1 MGMMARMRN
10 LAPWFIVT
18 VGGIFVLFMVFS
30 DSKITQ
36 IFTRP
41 SQNVGYIN
49 GEPVT
54 YQEFTKV
61 VENARSN
68 QVKQTGKDIDE
79 SQMDAF
85 RDQVWNALVMQKL
98 IEGKIKEYGI
108 TVTDEEIKD
117 ALLGPNPPAV
127 IKRYFID
134 SLGHFD
140 RQKYLQA
147 LENPKNRE
155 AVIQTE
161 DLVRQQKYQ
170 QKLED
175 IVNASVVVGEEE
187 IKQKFIDDNIKMYA
201 DYVFVNLVTIPDSAV
216 KINKSDLQKYYEEH
230 LDVYKVEP
238 QRQIKYVL
246 FRNKASKDDSL
257 AILKNLKSIVA
268 KVKNDAS
275 TFKTYAQTYSDEP
288 FKIDTLS
295 VDKIPEQVVNDI
307 FKAKKG
313 DLIGPKLT
321 FQGYVLYKV
330 DGKIRGKDEYVR
342 ASHILISNDKGDDVA
357 KKEAEKIYKQL
368 MKGADFAKLAK
379 EKSADKGS
387 AVRGGDLG
395 WFGKGQMVKPF
406 EKAAFSGKIG
416 KILKPVRTRYGYHI
430 IKVTA
435 KTKYKF
441 IVEKIVNKIQPSGT
455 TIDKIYN
462 DASDFSYL
470 AKKGDFEKEA
480 KLMHYKI
487 SESPPFKKDA
497 ATIPGLGTN
506 KALIH
511 FAFDNDLGEI
521 SDVFKVPAGYVV
533 AKVSK
538 VIKAGFKP
546 LEKVKRNVEY
556 WVKREKKRDKAY
568 EIAKKIREKIG
579 NGNDLSVALKVYPKA
594 VISKA
599 QNFTHGK
606 AIPGIGVEPK
616 LTEYALT
623 AEINKISD
631 AIKGNRGG
639 YIFRVTDRSKFDS
652 TSYSIQHNTIR
663 DDLLQSKKAKMYSQ
677 WLEEVKKNA
686 EIVDDRY
693 KFFR

>member
-10 LAPWFIVT
+10 LAPWFIVS

-30 DSKITQ
+30 DSNITR
-36 IFTRP
+36 IFTKP

-49 GEPVT
+49 GEPIT
-54 YQEFTKV
+54 YQEFTKI

-68 QVKQTGKDIDE
+68 QVKQTGKDIEE

-85 RDQVWNALVMQKL
+85 RDQVWNALVLQKL

-117 ALLGPNPPAV
+117 ALLGPNPPAM

-134 SLGHFD
+134 SLGNFD
-140 RQKYLQA
+140 RQRYLQA

-170 QKLED
+170 EKLED

-201 DYVFVNLVTIPDSAV
+201 DYVFVNQITIPDSE
-216 KINKSDLQKYYEEH
+216 ITITHDDLRKYYEEH
-230 LDVYKVEP
+230 LDVYKVDP
-238 QRQIKYVL
+238 QRQLKYVL
-246 FRNKASKDDSL
+246 FPTVASKEDSA
-257 AILKNLKSIVA
+257 AILKNLLDVVQ
-268 KVKNDAS
+268 KVHNDTAA
-275 TFKTYAQTYSDEP
+275 FKTYVQIYSDQP
-288 FKIDTLS
+288 FS
-295 VDKIPEQVVNDI
+295 VDTVTINQIPEPVANEI
-307 FKAKKG
+307 IKAKNG

-321 FQGYVLYKV
+321 FQGYVLYKL
-330 DGKIRGKDEYVR
+330 DKKLRGKEEFVR

-357 KKEAEKIYKQL
+357 KKEADKIYRQL
-368 MKGADFAKLAK
+368 LKGADFAKLAK

-387 AVRGGDLG
+387 AIRGGDLG

-406 EKAAFSGKIG
+406 EEAAFKGRVG

-430 IKVTA
+430 IKVTDR
-435 KTKYKF
+435 TKYKF
-441 IVEKIVNKIQPSGT
+441 VVEKIVNKIVPSGT

-487 SESPPFKKDA
+487 SETSPFKKDA
-497 ATIPGLGTN
+497 ATIPGLGSN

-511 FAFDNDLGEI
+511 FAFASELGDV
-521 SDVFKVPAGYVV
+521 SDVYKVPAGYVV
-533 AKVSK
+533 ATVSK
-538 VIKAGFKP
+538 IIKAGFKP
-546 LEKVKRNVEY
+546 LEKVKMNVEY
-556 WVKREKKRDKAY
+556 WVKRQKKIDKAY

-579 NGNDLSVALKVYPKA
+579 NGTDLMVAKQVYSKA
-594 VISKA
+594 IISKA

-623 AEINKISD
+623 AELNKISD

-639 YIFRVTDRSKFDS
+639 YILRVTDRTQFDS

-663 DDLLQSKKAKMYSQ
+663 DNLLQAKRAKMYSS
-677 WLEEVKKNA
+677 WLEELKKNA
-686 EIVDDRY
+686 DIVDERY
-693 KFFR
+693 KFYR